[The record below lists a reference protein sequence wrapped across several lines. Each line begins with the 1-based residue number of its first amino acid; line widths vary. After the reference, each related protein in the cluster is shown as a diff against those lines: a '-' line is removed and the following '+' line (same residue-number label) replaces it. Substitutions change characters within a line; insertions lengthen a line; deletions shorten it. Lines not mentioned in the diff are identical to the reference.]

1 MPQSARYYPDLNLV
15 HVRLWGAISMT
26 SLAGRMAEW
35 MYGFHVPKGY
45 VCLTDSR
52 ALLAVDSSETGMKEL
67 VNLQSKVYED
77 LPCPEKSA
85 ILVDSPVG
93 FVLSRLFE
101 QMAEG
106 VLEEQVSLFR
116 AEQDALRFLGF
127 ESADL
132 DALLGDQQ
140 NVQHMD

>member
-1 MPQSARYYPDLNLV
+1 MAQLARYYPDLNLV
-15 HVRLWGAISMT
+15 YVQLWGAINLT

-52 ALLAVDSSETGMKEL
+52 ALFAVDSSETGVKEL
-67 VNLQSKVYED
+67 INLQSKIYED
-77 LPCPEKSA
+77 LPCPEKCA

-127 ESADL
+127 ESSDL
-132 DALLGDQQ
+132 EALLRDQQ